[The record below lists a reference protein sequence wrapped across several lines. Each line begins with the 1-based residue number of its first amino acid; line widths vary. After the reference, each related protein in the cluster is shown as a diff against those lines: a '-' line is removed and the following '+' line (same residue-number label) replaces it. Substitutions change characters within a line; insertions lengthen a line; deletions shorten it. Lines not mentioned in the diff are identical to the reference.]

1 MNSWPQIFLP
11 PLDDYVFPQ
20 LNLLDSNRG
29 LVKAS
34 TSQNFSIYVCGITPY
49 DSTHLGHAA
58 TYLAFD
64 LINRYQLLAKHKV
77 DFIENVTDIDDPLLA
92 RAKRDNQDWQIL
104 AQEQIDLFKSDMSAL
119 RIIPP
124 KKLVKVTESF
134 DLIEKFISQLSDRG
148 FLYKIEKD
156 YYFSVG
162 DFLEDLPMS
171 VDQAKVIFQQRGG
184 DPERIGKKHPL
195 DPVIWLANQ
204 EGDPGWASSFGFGR
218 PGWHVECTAI
228 ACNHLDNSN
237 SDPIIDLQGGG
248 SDLLFPHHYMSSK
261 IVEAAYGREFSSLYI
276 HAGMIGLD
284 GEKMSKSK
292 GNLVF
297 VSKLLENDVD
307 PMIIR
312 WALLTGHYQS
322 DRQWSDDLLKKAESD
337 VELMRTALSR
347 TEVADTDQ
355 LLKDLISDL
364 SNNLDTPTA
373 LNRLVLWAKKSQKD
387 AAYNQSG
394 QVSRAIDSL
403 LGLAL

>member
-34 TSQNFSIYVCGITPY
+34 SSQNFSIYVCGITPY

-64 LINRYQLLAKHKV
+64 LINRYLLLAKHKV
-77 DFIENVTDIDDPLLA
+77 DFIENVTDIDDPLLE
-92 RAKRDNQDWQIL
+92 RAKRDNQDWQTL

-119 RIIPP
+119 RIMPP

-134 DLIEKFISQLSDRG
+134 DLIEKFIAKLSDRG
-148 FLYKIEKD
+148 FLYKIEED

-162 DFLEDLPMS
+162 DFLEDLPMT

-184 DPERIGKKHPL
+184 DPERTGKNHPL
-195 DPVIWLANQ
+195 DPVVWLANQ
-204 EGDPGWASSFGFGR
+204 DGDPGWPSKFGYGR

-228 ACNHLDNSN
+228 ACNYLDNLN

-248 SDLLFPHHYMSSK
+248 SDLLFPHHYMSAK
-261 IVEAAYGREFSSLYI
+261 IVQAAYGREFSSLYI

-297 VSKLLENDVD
+297 VSKLLEDGVD

-322 DRQWSDDLLKKAESD
+322 DRQWSDDLLEKAESE
-337 VELMRTALSR
+337 VGLMRTALSR

-355 LLKDLISDL
+355 LLKDLVSDL
-364 SNNLDTPTA
+364 SNNLDTPSA
-373 LNRLVLWAKKSQKD
+373 LNRLVLWAKESQKD
-387 AAYNQSG
+387 ADHNQSG

>member
-77 DFIENVTDIDDPLLA
+77 DFIENVTDIDDPLLE
-92 RAKRDNQDWQIL
+92 RAKRDNQDWRNL

-134 DLIEKFISQLSDRG
+134 DLIEKFITQLSDRG
-148 FLYKIEKD
+148 FLYKIEED

-162 DFLEDLPMS
+162 DFLKDLPMS

-184 DPERIGKKHPL
+184 DPERMGKKHPL
-195 DPVIWLANQ
+195 DPVVWIANRD
-204 EGDPGWASSFGFGR
+204 GDPGWPSEFGYGR

-248 SDLLFPHHYMSSK
+248 SDLLFPHHYMSAK
-261 IVEAAYGREFSSLYI
+261 IVQAAYGREFSSLYI

-297 VSKLLENDVD
+297 VSKLLEDGVD

-322 DRQWSDDLLKKAESD
+322 DRQWSDDLLKKAESE
-337 VELMRTALSR
+337 VGLMRTALSR

-364 SNNLDTPTA
+364 SNNLDTPSA
-373 LNRLVLWAKKSQKD
+373 LNRLVLWAKESQKD
-387 AAYNQSG
+387 ADHNQSG

>member
-11 PLDDYVFPQ
+11 PVDDYVFPQ

-34 TSQNFSIYVCGITPY
+34 SSQNFSIYVCGITPY

-64 LINRYQLLAKHKV
+64 LINRYQLLAKHQV
-77 DFIENVTDIDDPLLA
+77 DFIENVTDIDDPLLE
-92 RAKRDNQDWQIL
+92 RAKRDNQDWKTL

-134 DLIEKFISQLSDRG
+134 DLIEKFITQLSDRG
-148 FLYKIEKD
+148 FLYKIEED

-204 EGDPGWASSFGFGR
+204 EGDPGWSSKFGFGR

-248 SDLLFPHHYMSSK
+248 SDLLFPHHYMSAK
-261 IVEAAYGREFSSLYI
+261 IVQAAYGREFSSLYI

-297 VSKLLENDVD
+297 VSKLLEDNVD

-312 WALLTGHYQS
+312 WALLSGHYQS
-322 DRQWSDDLLKKAESD
+322 DRQWSDDLLKKAEFE

-355 LLKDLISDL
+355 LLKDLILDL

-387 AAYNQSG
+387 ATYNQSG

>member
-11 PLDDYVFPQ
+11 PLDDYSFPQ

-64 LINRYQLLAKHKV
+64 LINRYQLLAKCEV
-77 DFIENVTDIDDPLLA
+77 DFIENVTDIDDPLLE
-92 RAKRDNQDWQIL
+92 RAKRDNQDWQTL

-124 KKLVKVTESF
+124 KNLVKVTESF
-134 DLIEKFISQLSDRG
+134 DLIEKFITQLSDRG
-148 FLYKIEKD
+148 FLYKIEED

-204 EGDPGWASSFGFGR
+204 EGDPGWSSKFGFGR

-248 SDLLFPHHYMSSK
+248 SDLLFPHHYMSAK
-261 IVEAAYGREFSSLYI
+261 IVQAAYGREFSSLYI

-297 VSKLLENDVD
+297 VSKLLESQVD
-307 PMIIR
+307 PMVIR
-312 WALLTGHYQS
+312 WALLSDHYQS
-322 DRQWSDDLLKKAESD
+322 DRQWSDDLLKKAEFE

-355 LLKDLISDL
+355 LLKDLILDL

>member
-11 PLDDYVFPQ
+11 PLDDYVFPR

-29 LVKAS
+29 LVEAS

-64 LINRYQLLAKHKV
+64 LINRYQLLAKHQV
-77 DFIENVTDIDDPLLA
+77 DFIENVTDIDDPLLE
-92 RAKRDNQDWQIL
+92 RAKRDNQDWQTL
-104 AQEQIDLFKSDMSAL
+104 AREQIDLFKSDMSAL

-134 DLIEKFISQLSDRG
+134 DLIEKFIAQLLDRG
-148 FLYKIEKD
+148 FLYKIEED

-162 DFLEDLPMS
+162 DFLKDLPMS

-195 DPVIWLANQ
+195 DPVVWIANR
-204 EGDPGWASSFGFGR
+204 EGDPGWPSKFGYGR

-248 SDLLFPHHYMSSK
+248 SDLLFPHHYMSAK
-261 IVEAAYGREFSSLYI
+261 IVQAAYGREFSSLYI

-297 VSKLLENDVD
+297 VSKLLENKVD
-307 PMIIR
+307 PMVIR
-312 WALLTGHYQS
+312 WALLSDHYQS
-322 DRQWSDDLLKKAESD
+322 DRQWSDDLLRKAESE
-337 VELMRTALSR
+337 VELLRTALSR

-355 LLKDLISDL
+355 LVKDLISDIA
-364 SNNLDTPTA
+364 NNLDTPTA
-373 LNRLVLWAKKSQKD
+373 LNRLVLWAIASQKD
-387 AAYNQSG
+387 GSFNKSG

>member
-11 PLDDYVFPQ
+11 PLDDYSFPQ

-64 LINRYQLLAKHKV
+64 LINRYQLLAKCEV
-77 DFIENVTDIDDPLLA
+77 DFIENVTDIDDPLLE
-92 RAKRDNQDWQIL
+92 RAKRDNQDWKTL

-134 DLIEKFISQLSDRG
+134 DLIEKFITQLSDRG
-148 FLYKIEKD
+148 FLYKIEED

-204 EGDPGWASSFGFGR
+204 EGDPGWSSKFGFGR

-248 SDLLFPHHYMSSK
+248 SDLLFPHHYMSAK
-261 IVEAAYGREFSSLYI
+261 IVQAAYGREFSSLYI

-297 VSKLLENDVD
+297 VSKLLEDNVD

-312 WALLTGHYQS
+312 WALLSGHYQS
-322 DRQWSDDLLKKAESD
+322 DRQWSDDLLKKAEFE

-355 LLKDLISDL
+355 LLKDLILDL

>member
-11 PLDDYVFPQ
+11 PLDDYVFPR

-29 LVKAS
+29 LVEAS

-64 LINRYQLLAKHKV
+64 LLNRYQLLAKHQV
-77 DFIENVTDIDDPLLA
+77 DFIENVTDIDDPLLE
-92 RAKRDNQDWQIL
+92 RAKRDNQDWQTL
-104 AQEQIDLFKSDMSAL
+104 AREQIDLFKSDMSAL

-124 KKLVKVTESF
+124 KKLVKVTESL
-134 DLIEKFISQLSDRG
+134 DLIEKFIAQLSDRG
-148 FLYKIEKD
+148 FLYKIEED

-162 DFLEDLPMS
+162 DFLKDLPMS

-195 DPVIWLANQ
+195 DPVVWIANR
-204 EGDPGWASSFGFGR
+204 EGDPGWPSKFGYGR

-228 ACNHLDNSN
+228 ACNHLNNSN

-248 SDLLFPHHYMSSK
+248 SDLLFPHHYMSAK
-261 IVEAAYGREFSSLYI
+261 IVQAAYGREFSSLFI

-297 VSKLLENDVD
+297 VSKLLENQVD
-307 PMIIR
+307 PMVIR
-312 WALLTGHYQS
+312 WALLSDHYQS
-322 DRQWSDDLLKKAESD
+322 DRQWSDDLLRKAESE
-337 VELMRTALSR
+337 VELLRTALSR

-355 LLKDLISDL
+355 LVKDLISDIA
-364 SNNLDTPTA
+364 NNLDTPTA
-373 LNRLVLWAKKSQKD
+373 LNRLVSWAIASQKD
-387 AAYNQSG
+387 GSFNKSG

>member
-11 PLDDYVFPQ
+11 PLDDHVFPR

-29 LVKAS
+29 LVEAF

-64 LINRYQLLAKHKV
+64 LINRYQLLAKHQV
-77 DFIENVTDIDDPLLA
+77 DFIENVTDIDDPLLE
-92 RAKRDNQDWQIL
+92 RAKRDNQDWQTL
-104 AQEQIDLFKSDMSAL
+104 AREQIDLFKSDMSAL

-134 DLIEKFISQLSDRG
+134 DLIEKFIAQLLDRG
-148 FLYKIEKD
+148 FLYKIEED

-162 DFLEDLPMS
+162 DFLKDLPMS

-195 DPVIWLANQ
+195 DPVVWIANR
-204 EGDPGWASSFGFGR
+204 EGDPGWPSKFGYGR

-248 SDLLFPHHYMSSK
+248 SDLLFPHHYMSAK
-261 IVEAAYGREFSSLYI
+261 IVQAAYGREFSSLYI

-297 VSKLLENDVD
+297 VSKLLENKVD
-307 PMIIR
+307 PMVIR
-312 WALLTGHYQS
+312 WALLSDHYQS
-322 DRQWSDDLLKKAESD
+322 DRQWSDDLLRKAESE
-337 VELMRTALSR
+337 VELLRTALSR

-364 SNNLDTPTA
+364 SNNLNTPSA
-373 LNRLVLWAKKSQKD
+373 LNRLVLWAKESQKD
-387 AAYNQSG
+387 ADHNQSG

>member
-11 PLDDYVFPQ
+11 PLDDYSFPQ

-34 TSQNFSIYVCGITPY
+34 TSQSFSIYVCGITPY

-64 LINRYQLLAKHKV
+64 LINRYQLLAKHDV
-77 DFIENVTDIDDPLLA
+77 NFIENVTDIDDPLLE
-92 RAKRDNQDWQIL
+92 RAKRDNQDWQTL

-134 DLIEKFISQLSDRG
+134 DLIEKFITQLSDRG
-148 FLYKIEKD
+148 FLYKIEED

-184 DPERIGKKHPL
+184 DPERAGKKHPL
-195 DPVIWLANQ
+195 DPVVWLANQ

>member
-64 LINRYQLLAKHKV
+64 LINRYQMLAKHQV
-77 DFIENVTDIDDPLLA
+77 DFIENVTDIDDPLLE
-92 RAKRDNQDWQIL
+92 RAKRDNQDWQTL

-119 RIIPP
+119 RVIPP

-134 DLIEKFISQLSDRG
+134 DLIEKFITQLSDRG
-148 FLYKIEKD
+148 FLYKIEED

-162 DFLEDLPMS
+162 DFLEDLPMT
-171 VDQAKVIFQQRGG
+171 VDQAKIIFQQRGG
-184 DPERIGKKHPL
+184 DPDRIGKKHPL

-204 EGDPGWASSFGFGR
+204 EGDPGWPSKFGYGR

-228 ACNHLDNSN
+228 ACNHLNNSN

-248 SDLLFPHHYMSSK
+248 SDLLFPHHYMSAK
-261 IVEAAYGREFSSLYI
+261 IVQAAYGREFSSLFI

-297 VSKLLENDVD
+297 VSKLLENQVD
-307 PMIIR
+307 PMVIR
-312 WALLTGHYQS
+312 WALLSDHYQS
-322 DRQWSDDLLKKAESD
+322 DRQWSDDLLRKAESE
-337 VELMRTALSR
+337 VELLRTALSR

-355 LLKDLISDL
+355 LVKDLISDIA
-364 SNNLDTPTA
+364 NNLDTPTA
-373 LNRLVLWAKKSQKD
+373 LNRLVSWAIASQKD
-387 AAYNQSG
+387 GSFNKSG
-394 QVSRAIDSL
+394 QVSRAVDSL

>member
-11 PLDDYVFPQ
+11 PLDDYSFPQ

-34 TSQNFSIYVCGITPY
+34 SSQNFSIYVCGITPY

-58 TYLAFD
+58 TYLTFD
-64 LINRYQLLAKHKV
+64 LINRYQLLAKHQV
-77 DFIENVTDIDDPLLA
+77 DFIENVTDIDDPLLE
-92 RAKRDNQDWQIL
+92 RAKRDNQDWQTL

-134 DLIEKFISQLSDRG
+134 DLIEKFITQLSDRG
-148 FLYKIEKD
+148 FLYKIEED

-248 SDLLFPHHYMSSK
+248 SDLLFPHHYMSAK
-261 IVEAAYGREFSSLYI
+261 IVQAAYGREFSSLYI

-297 VSKLLENDVD
+297 VSKLLEDNVD

-312 WALLTGHYQS
+312 WALLSGHYQS
-322 DRQWSDDLLKKAESD
+322 DRQWSDDLLKKAEFE

-355 LLKDLISDL
+355 LLKDLILDL

-387 AAYNQSG
+387 ATYNQSG

>member
-11 PLDDYVFPQ
+11 PLDDYIFPQ

-34 TSQNFSIYVCGITPY
+34 SSQNFSIYVCGITPY

-77 DFIENVTDIDDPLLA
+77 DFIENVTDVDDPLLE
-92 RAKRDNQDWQIL
+92 RAKRDNQDWQTL

-134 DLIEKFISQLSDRG
+134 DLIEKFITQLSDRG
-148 FLYKIEKD
+148 FLYKIEED

-162 DFLEDLPMS
+162 DFLEDLPMT

-184 DPERIGKKHPL
+184 DPERTGKKHPL
-195 DPVIWLANQ
+195 DPVVWLANQ
-204 EGDPGWASSFGFGR
+204 EGDPGWPSKFGYGR

-228 ACNHLDNSN
+228 ACNYLDNLN

-248 SDLLFPHHYMSSK
+248 SDLLFPHHYMSAK
-261 IVEAAYGREFSSLYI
+261 IVQAAYGREFSSLYI

-297 VSKLLENDVD
+297 VSKLLEDGVD

-337 VELMRTALSR
+337 IELMRTALSR

-355 LLKDLISDL
+355 LLKDLILDL

-387 AAYNQSG
+387 ATYNQSG

-403 LGLAL
+403 LGIAL

>member
-11 PLDDYVFPQ
+11 PLDDYSFPQ

-34 TSQNFSIYVCGITPY
+34 SSQNFSIYVCGITPY

-58 TYLAFD
+58 TYLTFD
-64 LINRYQLLAKHKV
+64 LINRYQLLAKHQV
-77 DFIENVTDIDDPLLA
+77 DFIENVTDIDDPLLE
-92 RAKRDNQDWQIL
+92 RAKRDNQDWQTL

-124 KKLVKVTESF
+124 KKLVKVTDSF
-134 DLIEKFISQLSDRG
+134 DLIEKFITQLSDRG
-148 FLYKIEKD
+148 FLYKIEED

-162 DFLEDLPMS
+162 DFLKDLPMS

-248 SDLLFPHHYMSSK
+248 SDLLFPHHYMSAK
-261 IVEAAYGREFSSLYI
+261 IVQAAYGREFSSLYI

-297 VSKLLENDVD
+297 VSKLLEDNVD

-312 WALLTGHYQS
+312 WALLSGHYQS
-322 DRQWSDDLLKKAESD
+322 DRQWSDDLLKKAEFE

-355 LLKDLISDL
+355 LLKDLILDL

-387 AAYNQSG
+387 ATYNQSG
-394 QVSRAIDSL
+394 QVSRTIDSL

>member
-34 TSQNFSIYVCGITPY
+34 SSQNFSIYVCGITPY

-77 DFIENVTDIDDPLLA
+77 DFIENVTDVDDPLLE
-92 RAKRDNQDWQIL
+92 RAKRDNQDWQTL

-134 DLIEKFISQLSDRG
+134 DLIEKFITQLSDRG
-148 FLYKIEKD
+148 FLYKIEED

-162 DFLEDLPMS
+162 DFLEDLPMT

-184 DPERIGKKHPL
+184 DPERTGKKHPL
-195 DPVIWLANQ
+195 DPVVWLANQ
-204 EGDPGWASSFGFGR
+204 EGDPGWPSKFGYGR

-228 ACNHLDNSN
+228 ACNYLDNLN

-248 SDLLFPHHYMSSK
+248 SDLLFPHHYMSAK
-261 IVEAAYGREFSSLYI
+261 IVQAAYGREFSSLYI

-297 VSKLLENDVD
+297 VSKLLEDGVD

-337 VELMRTALSR
+337 IELMRTALSR

-355 LLKDLISDL
+355 LLKDLILDL

-387 AAYNQSG
+387 ATYNQSG

>member
-11 PLDDYVFPQ
+11 PLADYVFPQ

-34 TSQNFSIYVCGITPY
+34 SSQNFSIYVCGITPY

-77 DFIENVTDIDDPLLA
+77 DFIENVTDIDDPLLE
-92 RAKRDNQDWQIL
+92 RAKRDNQDWQTL
-104 AQEQIDLFKSDMSAL
+104 SQEQINLFKSDMSAL

-124 KKLVKVTESF
+124 KKLVKVTDSL
-134 DLIEKFISQLSDRG
+134 DLIEKFITQLSDRG
-148 FLYKIEKD
+148 FLYKIEQD

-162 DFLEDLPMS
+162 DFLEDLPMT

-184 DPERIGKKHPL
+184 DPERTGKKHPL

-204 EGDPGWASSFGFGR
+204 EGDPGWPSKFGYGR

-228 ACNHLDNSN
+228 ACNYLDNLN

-248 SDLLFPHHYMSSK
+248 SDLLFPHHYMSAK
-261 IVEAAYGREFSSLYI
+261 IVQAAYGREFSSLYI

-297 VSKLLENDVD
+297 VSKLLEDGVD

-312 WALLTGHYQS
+312 WALLSGHYQS

-337 VELMRTALSR
+337 IELMRTALSR

-355 LLKDLISDL
+355 LLKDLILDL

-387 AAYNQSG
+387 ATYNQSG

>member
-11 PLDDYVFPQ
+11 PLDDYSFPQ
-20 LNLLDSNRG
+20 LNLLDGNRG

-64 LINRYQLLAKHKV
+64 LINRYQLLAKHQV
-77 DFIENVTDIDDPLLA
+77 DFIENVTDIDDPLLE
-92 RAKRDNQDWQIL
+92 RAKRDNQDWQTL

-134 DLIEKFISQLSDRG
+134 DLIEKFITQLSDRG
-148 FLYKIEKD
+148 FLYKIEED

-162 DFLEDLPMS
+162 DFLEDLPMT

-184 DPERIGKKHPL
+184 DPERTGKKHPL
-195 DPVIWLANQ
+195 DPVVWLANQ
-204 EGDPGWASSFGFGR
+204 EGDPGWSSKFGFGR

-248 SDLLFPHHYMSSK
+248 SDLLFPHHYMSAK
-261 IVEAAYGREFSSLYI
+261 IVQAAYGREFSSLYI

-297 VSKLLENDVD
+297 VSKLLEDGVD

-322 DRQWSDDLLKKAESD
+322 DRQWSDDLLKKAESE
-337 VELMRTALSR
+337 VGLMRTALSR

-355 LLKDLISDL
+355 LLKDLILDL